1 MARVPRH
8 RLPGMD
14 IERLG
19 IVGGGQMGA
28 GIAEV
33 ASLAGVEVVVVED
46 GPERAAATLSR
57 IERSLAKGVERGKL
71 EESVATAA
79 QALVGVET
87 DLDALADRQLVVE
100 AIPEDEA
107 AKLVIFGAL
116 DGILADADA
125 VLASN
130 TSSIP
135 IMKLALGTSR
145 PQAVIGLHFFNP
157 VPVMELVEVIPSLLT
172 SVETLERA
180 RSFGCDVG
188 KRVVTAPDRA
198 GFIVNALLIPY
209 LLDAI
214 RMHDA
219 GRATVEDIDTAMRFG
234 ANHPMGPLALCD
246 LIGND
251 TMLLVADAMY
261 DELREERL
269 AAPPLLRRMVEAGRL
284 GRKTGAGF
292 YDYAR

>member
-1 MARVPRH
+1 
-8 RLPGMD
+8 MD

-19 IVGGGQMGA
+19 VVGGGQMGA

-33 ASLAGVEVVVVED
+33 AALAGVDVVVVED

-57 IERSLAKGVERGKL
+57 IERSLGKGVERGKL
-71 EESVATAA
+71 DEAVAGAA
-79 QALVGVET
+79 QARITVET
-87 DLDALADRQLVVE
+87 ELDALADRQLVNE

-107 AKLVIFGAL
+107 AKLSV
-116 DGILADADA
+116 LAAVDAVVADEDA

-135 IMKLALGTSR
+135 IMKLALGTER
-145 PQAVIGLHFFNP
+145 PESVVGMHFFNP

-172 SVETLERA
+172 SAETLDRA
-180 RSFGCDVG
+180 RAFGDALG

-214 RMHDA
+214 RMYESGSA
-219 GRATVEDIDTAMRFG
+219 KAEDIDTAMRYG
-234 ANHPMGPLALCD
+234 ANYPMGPLALCD

-284 GRKTGAGF
+284 GRKTGGGF
-292 YDYAR
+292 YDYSR